1 MEINATSND
10 HVWQNMKSGWQINT
24 ENFIIIHAENVTR
37 FYHRNHGDFT
47 IFHQKT
53 LYSRDFFITSIKE
66 GGINMKISSIFHCIY
81 IKSLN
86 VFRQHKYKNLHST
99 GQNDTTKL
107 GVRLKGPPL
116 GFFRHYATFFR
127 NFLDFVKGY
136 PLELFEVFG
145 L

>member
-47 IFHQKT
+47 IFQQKT

-86 VFRQHKYKNLHST
+86 VFRQHKYKNLLST

-107 GVRLKGPPL
+107 ELKDLHLLTADNKKLTGI
-116 GFFRHYATFFR
+116 RT
-127 NFLDFVKGY
+127 
-136 PLELFEVFG
+136 
-145 L
+145 